1 MGLGQVRAEGDA
13 GPGCTAGPHAATMAR
28 MLDFDLWTGL
38 LLAPGLGIAMTAL
51 LWPLRRGR
59 QGRRTIYAIWLA
71 VLAVVAALLV
81 QRLALPMVLRP
92 PAEPRAAL
100 SWKLAEAVWR
110 MLAFHAGLQ
119 VLDLVIWEGLLVRLA
134 DRPVPRLLINVFNV
148 LALMVAVLAI
158 AHSPAVFGLSLSTLV
173 VSSTVVSAVVGL
185 ALQDVLRSMV
195 AGIVLQIESPMS
207 LGDWVSIGGHEGR
220 VMQMNWRTVTLR
232 TRENR
237 HVVLTNGKVS
247 AEDII
252 NFSQPM
258 SLQGVDCFIGVAYP
272 HPPEQVKAVLREALA
287 DAPGLR
293 QVPPPRI
300 FTVSYDDFA
309 ITYRIRFWIND
320 YGTLREVQD
329 AVMTRVWYALKRAG
343 MSIPFPIRDVNLR
356 AVPEDAAEREAEAR
370 RARVLRALRPLPF
383 LAPLDDAQLA
393 QVAAGARLQRFA
405 VSECL
410 MREGEAGDSLFVLC
424 AGEAQVQ
431 VTGTDG
437 NPVTVALRRAGD
449 FLGEMSLL
457 TGAPRSATVRCDSE
471 VEAVIVDKA
480 AFREILLADP
490 RIAERLSENLAA
502 REMEQAD
509 RVAEAGAR
517 LRVQRSVRDE
527 ILGRI
532 RSFFAMGEGTGEL
545 G

>member
-1 MGLGQVRAEGDA
+1 
-13 GPGCTAGPHAATMAR
+13 MAR
-28 MLDFDLWTGL
+28 MLDIDLWTGL
-38 LLAPGLGIAMTAL
+38 VLAPGLGLALTAL
-51 LWPLRRGR
+51 LWRLRRGR

-81 QRLALPMVLRP
+81 QRLALPLMLRP
-92 PAEPRAAL
+92 PAEPRATL

-119 VLDLVIWEGLLVRLA
+119 MVDLLIWEGILVRLS

-148 LALMVAVLAI
+148 LALLVAALAI
-158 AHSPAVFGLSLSTLV
+158 AHSPTVFNLPLNTLL

-207 LGDWVSIGGHEGR
+207 LGDWVSVGGHEGR

-272 HPPEQVKAVLREALA
+272 HPPEQVKAVLEAALV

-309 ITYRIRFWIND
+309 ITYRIRFWIAD
-320 YGTLREVQD
+320 YGALREVQD

-343 MSIPFPIRDVNLR
+343 MTIPFPIRDVNLR

-370 RARVLRALRPLPF
+370 RARVLRTLRPLPF

-393 QVAAGARLQRFA
+393 QVAAGARLQHFA
-405 VSECL
+405 ASECL

-424 AGEAQVQ
+424 AGEAEVQ

-437 NPVTVALRRAGD
+437 KPVTVAVRRAGD

-457 TGAPRSATVRCDSE
+457 TGAPRSATVRCSSE
-471 VEAVIVDKA
+471 VEAAIVDKA
-480 AFREILLADP
+480 AFRNILLADP

-517 LRVQRSVRDE
+517 LQVQRRVRDE

-532 RSFFAMGEGTGEL
+532 RSFFAMGEGGADI